1 MYNSYLN
8 IVAFLLTTLFYF
20 IALRPSLTLNTLSSP
35 EKLKSYETNHY
46 VYLAIY
52 LLLVIIVQ
60 FIVNTSV
67 ISSTCGGSVT
77 QNLGSSAMM
86 TFFPWF
92 FIFGVVIIVL
102 VALPGF
108 KSAFSDVIGYYYV
121 SNPANDVLTT
131 LLINQNVEHEM
142 NNPGITDKQKET
154 MQRAADMIVKI
165 CGNSA
170 ILINQIVPYNF
181 LQYWSILTPLMKPKY
196 QQQLSQTAN
205 ANSNANAN
213 ANTKPALEPN
223 PIPSTN
229 NMTGGSSGGVDDL
242 QKKFFDLV
250 LTRDNIGEVMWYIYT
265 GILICSLV
273 QLQLSTVGCT
283 NSPATMQQNYQAY
296 LQQQETIDA
305 QQQQATSTVY
315 TLS

>member
-8 IVAFLLTTLFYF
+8 IIAFLLTTLFYF
-20 IALRPSLTLNTLSSP
+20 IALKPTLTLNTLSSP
-35 EKLKSYETNHY
+35 EKLKSYEMNHY

-121 SNPANDVLTT
+121 SSSANDVLTT

-142 NNPGITDKQKET
+142 NTPGITDKQKET

-170 ILINQIVPYNF
+170 ILINQIVPSNF

-205 ANSNANAN
+205 SNTNN
-213 ANTKPALEPN
+213 TNVKPELDTKPI

-229 NMTGGSSGGVDDL
+229 NMTGGTSGGVDDL

-250 LTRDNIGEVMWYIYT
+250 LTRDNIGEIMWYIYT

-273 QLQLSTVGCT
+273 QLKLSTVGCT